1 MKKFIKLQIFMGLFL
16 SLFIPDIALSQ
27 DYQGGAG
34 LTNGDPYVPVRVN
47 SGYGFDTGVKG
58 GSALEQLEN
67 MTGTKVNTSSSNTR
81 TVAPVSAPKTISSA
95 AAFQHDMNMM
105 VASSITSAFLNFIF
119 SDNSKSNQ
127 QAIEAQRQQAAL
139 LAARA
144 AAEKR
149 YNDSIAQAK
158 YEKMMQSYKL
168 LNDPNGLQIKT
179 LSTGNLA
186 FKSLDNLSAPMTMNE
201 RLQQN
206 LIKRGINVTWDYNS
220 WAQVPSNTYK
230 MEETQVPQELS
241 GADKYLNDAINKI
254 ETFQGGRI
262 AALAG
267 RYMLNIKQE
276 TMSYLKDASDAAL
289 SGNIARMDEVGNVD
303 LRARI
308 SSNALY
314 STGKQTANAYY
325 EQGKDFVSG
334 AINDAKDE
342 VNFGLMKSG
351 GLELLKNKNI
361 YSRVSDEWKVGLRK
375 Y

>member
-1 MKKFIKLQIFMGLFL
+1 MKKFLKLQILLGLL
-16 SLFIPDIALSQ
+16 LNLFIPDIAFSQ

-34 LTNGDPYVPVRVN
+34 LTNGDPYVPVKVN
-47 SGYGFDTGVKG
+47 SGIGFDTGVKG

-67 MTGTKVNTSSSNTR
+67 MTGTKVNTSSSNTQ
-81 TVAPVSAPKTISSA
+81 TVAPAVKTISSA

-105 VASSITSAFLNFIF
+105 VAASITSAFLNFIF

-127 QAIEAQRQQAAL
+127 QAIEAQRQQAAI

-149 YNDSIAQAK
+149 YNDSIAQVK

-168 LNDPNGLQIKT
+168 LNNPNGLQIKT
-179 LSTGNLA
+179 LSSGNLA
-186 FKSLDNLSAPMTMNE
+186 FKSLDNNSAPMTMAEKE
-201 RLQQN
+201 RLN
-206 LIKRGINVTWDYNS
+206 LIKRGINVNWDYNS
-220 WAQVPSNTYK
+220 WAQIPSNTYK
-230 MEETQVPQELS
+230 MEETPGLQELS

-289 SGNIARMDEVGNVD
+289 SGNIARMNEVGNVD
-303 LRARI
+303 LRAKI

-314 STGKQTANAYY
+314 KTGKQTANAYY
-325 EQGKDFVSG
+325 EQGKDYVSG

-342 VNFGLMKSG
+342 ANFALMKSG
-351 GLELLKNKNI
+351 GMELLKNKNI
-361 YSRVSDEWKVGLRK
+361 YSHVSDEWKVGLKK